1 MYYSEIKNYDI
12 ANGEGVRVSLFV
24 SGCRNHCENCFQP
37 ETWDFSHGKEF
48 TQETIDEILS
58 MLDKSYINGLTI
70 LGGEPLE
77 PENQPAVLELIKR
90 VRGAFE
96 DKDIWVFTGF
106 TLEELREDSC
116 REKAEQTEEIL
127 SLIDVL
133 VDGRYVDAL
142 RDLTL
147 KFRGSQNQRLIDT
160 KKTLSEGR
168 VVQL

>member
-77 PENQPAVLELIKR
+77 PENQPAVLELIQK

-116 REKAEQTEEIL
+116 RAKAEQTEEIL

>member
-48 TQETIDEILS
+48 TQETIDEIIA

-116 REKAEQTEEIL
+116 RAKAEQTEEIL

>member
-116 REKAEQTEEIL
+116 RAKAEQTEEIL

>member
-1 MYYSEIKNYDI
+1 MVFQHLVL
-12 ANGEGVRVSLFV
+12 EGHELRRKVHVVGVGVVEALDL
-24 SGCRNHCENCFQP
+24 GP
-37 ETWDFSHGKEF
+37 EGGDLVAAVG
-48 TQETIDEILS
+48 
-58 MLDKSYINGLTI
+58 LDVLE
-70 LGGEPLE
+70 GGQLVH
-77 PENQPAVLELIKR
+77 QPAVLELIKR

-116 REKAEQTEEIL
+116 RAKAEQTEEIL